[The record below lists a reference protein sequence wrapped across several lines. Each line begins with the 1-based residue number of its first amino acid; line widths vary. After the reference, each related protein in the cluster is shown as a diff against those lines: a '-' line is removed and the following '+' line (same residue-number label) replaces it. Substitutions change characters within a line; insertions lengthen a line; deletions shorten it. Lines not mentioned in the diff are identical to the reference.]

1 MECGWEQGGN
11 RHATFYRSR
20 AAADDAR
27 LPLAAEGGNVFRRV
41 ASVPGAAGLAAA
53 VGGRHGARV
62 AHGEA
67 RQGAQEGGQFQASGS
82 GGAGKMFVDIRY
94 ECYLFD
100 TGGAWRG
107 LASGQRRERGRRRKT
122 REAKI
127 PLCLFHMFNYDENF
141 LERSNQLQLISHIFI
156 GRKI

>member
-1 MECGWEQGGN
+1 MEFGIGN
-11 RHATFYRSR
+11 KVEECPNQHATFCRSR

-27 LPLAAEGGNVFRRV
+27 FPLAAEGGHVFRRV
-41 ASVPGAAGLAAA
+41 ASVAGAAGLAAA
-53 VGGRHGARV
+53 VGRRHGARV

-67 RQGAQEGGQFQASGS
+67 RQGAQEGGQFQASAS

-107 LASGQRRERGRRRKT
+107 LASGQRRERGRRPKT
-122 REAKI
+122 REAQI
-127 PLCLFHMFNYDENF
+127 HIVFHMFNYVKF
-141 LERSNQLQLISHIFI
+141 S
-156 GRKI
+156 